1 MPHFCENEHKQGCLR
16 SWMENSKMGDSSFNG
31 ELDER
36 EISEHENSSNR
47 GSNSDIAN
55 LTMLRRHDILF

>member
-1 MPHFCENEHKQGCLR
+1 
-16 SWMENSKMGDSSFNG
+16 MENSKMGDSSFNG